1 MSQSCRFCSSARQTS
16 QAQPINNMNINNKVA
31 SAIVFT
37 LVVAGAILIKGVSA
51 SEEIH
56 KMEHKLTQQYK
67 NALEVYESK

>member
-1 MSQSCRFCSSARQTS
+1 
-16 QAQPINNMNINNKVA
+16 MNINNKVA